1 MQFEHAFE
9 LVGTPTAVIEVFE
22 NVPLVAGFLPGA
34 SVGERREDGSYPG
47 QLQVTFGP
55 KRLNFKGSLVN
66 TVQREAL
73 AGTLRGQAGA
83 DVRGAK
89 MAVSMRYQ
97 LSATA
102 YGTRVE
108 LVSEAELTG
117 ILAEFARTGGVV
129 LTQALLDEFAKHL
142 SEHMRAQQA
151 TVPDGIDPT
160 PSPQPVKTR
169 PLSVWRL
176 LWQVIKSALGR
187 RSREGG

>member
-9 LVGTPTAVIEVFE
+9 LVGTPTAVIGVFE

-73 AGTLRGQAGA
+73 AGTLTGQASA

-102 YGTRVE
+102 QGTRVE

-117 ILAEFARTGGVV
+117 ILAEFARTGGVAI
-129 LTQALLDEFAKHL
+129 TQALLDEFAKHF
-142 SEHMRAQQA
+142 SVHMQAQQ
-151 TVPDGIDPT
+151 TPVPDGVAAPL
-160 PSPQPVKTR
+160 PSEPVKAA

-176 LWQVIKSALGR
+176 LWQVLKSAFSR
-187 RSREGG
+187 RSREPD